1 MTELLL
7 PSSAEQI
14 NRRADRRATI
24 RCHRHQGSGGATTY
38 ERLWARVRR
47 ISVKGIGLILS
58 SRIEPGTPLT
68 IEMRTKNQGNTLAL
82 LARVVHARRRKCGW
96 LVGCEFLIRLTGEQ
110 LEELL

>member
-7 PSSAEQI
+7 HSSAEQI

-24 RCHRHQGSGGATTY
+24 RCHRHQESGGATTY

-47 ISVKGIGLILS
+47 ISVKRIGLILS

-68 IEMRTKNQGNTLAL
+68 IEMRTKDQRNTLAL

-96 LVGCEFLIRLTGEQ
+96 LVGCEFLIRLTALQ
-110 LEELL
+110 LQELL